1 MDRET
6 PHYVGTTSLAQTSL
20 NSLGKTRLPVGDMT
34 ALCLRSTRCMYD
46 TAEKGEELIFTL
58 HHTATSA
65 HVVLFSYGFP
75 AA

>member
-6 PHYVGTTSLAQTSL
+6 PHYVGTMLLAETSL
-20 NSLGKTRLPVGDMT
+20 NSLGKIRLPVVDMT
-34 ALCLRSTRCMYD
+34 ALCLRSTSCMYD

-65 HVVLFSYGFP
+65 HVVLLSYDFP